1 MEPDIFDMIYEED
14 PTCLQYWELVDGV
27 WYTPFHFEFI
37 PEVALNIP
45 EVMLNNQEVLHTMS
59 INSETKDV
67 QTDDWTQENSVNTND
82 NWEHSMRVLVE
93 QNNELTEEC
102 ESLQKQQADEESEY
116 KSQIENLKKLR
127 DDKKRQHQVLLDKIE
142 SVRLKLELNSSKT
155 SRKNFSAKVEEL
167 TAEKDQKLEAVKRL
181 TQELEELDGRLN
193 LLTEEQKH
201 DKLSWEQEIAALLQE
216 AQSLSKQV
224 EESNQAAL
232 KDERAALESERE
244 LAVSQVEDWIAE
256 AERYLSTLRSDTS
269 PKSKLQQNEWEKN
282 VAMVRSRLG
291 KLQSSYNENLKQ
303 LLQGKELD
311 SLPKILPPL
320 LPHIPMIDLLNFTTY
335 TAIHPPVTQP
345 QFHPARRHTPPP
357 LSAHNPAAFAPHTLE
372 QNMPPIRPPTRTNT
386 HPTYTLPYTA
396 VPAAPVVSLA
406 PGASARLPASQALPS
421 NPQPAGKLDKL
432 LEKLG
437 TQFPQCTRAQIM
449 GVLQQVKSER
459 GTMAGMSVEDIKQQ
473 VEQKLSERLAPGPIA
488 PPAGSRH
495 SHRPQVHVPSA
506 HSFQAAPSVRKL
518 CLMCQ
523 NHVEPGTQYIT
534 HCPHTLHRECI
545 SVWLQSSKNNSCPF
559 CPSK

>member
-1 MEPDIFDMIYEED
+1 
-14 PTCLQYWELVDGV
+14 
-27 WYTPFHFEFI
+27 
-37 PEVALNIP
+37 
-45 EVMLNNQEVLHTMS
+45 MLNNQGMLNIMP

-67 QTDDWTQENSVNTND
+67 QTDDWTQEKCVNTND
-82 NWEHSMRVLVE
+82 NWEHLMRVLVE

-127 DDKKRQHQVLLDKIE
+127 DDKKRQHQALLDKIE

-167 TAEKDQKLEAVKRL
+167 TAEKDQKLEVVRRL
-181 TQELEELDGRLN
+181 NQELEELDGKLN
-193 LLTEEQKH
+193 MLTEEQKNE
-201 DKLSWEQEIAALLQE
+201 KLSWEQEIAALHQE
-216 AQSLSKQV
+216 AQRLSRQV

-232 KDERAALESERE
+232 KEERAALESERE
-244 LAVSQVEDWIAE
+244 LAVSRVEDWIAE
-256 AERYLSTLRSDTS
+256 AERYLSSLRSDTS
-269 PKSKLQQNEWEKN
+269 PKSKMQQNEWEKN
-282 VAMVRSRLG
+282 VAMTRSRLG
-291 KLQSSYNENLKQ
+291 KLQSLYKDNLKQ

-311 SLPKILPPL
+311 SLPKVLPPL
-320 LPHIPMIDLLNFTTY
+320 LPHIPMIDLLNFTTCP
-335 TAIHPPVTQP
+335 AIHPPVTQP

-357 LSAHNPAAFAPHTLE
+357 LSTHNPVAFAPHTLE
-372 QNMPPIRPPTRTNT
+372 QNMPPIRTPTMAYT
-386 HPTYTLPYTA
+386 HPTCTLPYTA
-396 VPAAPVVSLA
+396 VSAAPVSSMGSLA
-406 PGASARLPASQALPS
+406 PGASVRNPASQALPS

-473 VEQKLSERLAPGPIA
+473 VEQKLSERLPPGPIA
-488 PPAGSRH
+488 PPVGSRH
-495 SHRPQVHVPSA
+495 SHRAQVQPALSTRPPVHVPSA
-506 HSFQAAPSVRKL
+506 HTFQARSPQAALHTKAAPSVRKL